1 MHTRDR
7 PRIQE
12 LPRVGRCMKHS
23 LSVQHNQIRRA
34 AERRSKCVDCVA
46 VRLTKVV
53 REFRKLHGSHR
64 LLLRSATEL
73 VSERTERMGMS
84 TKKLRAKRVSP
95 SGDRDR
101 SDIKIAVDTRSRHR
115 SHHDARVL

>member
-1 MHTRDR
+1 MVRTFDANTAPGALMPR
-7 PRIQE
+7 P
-12 LPRVGRCMKHS
+12 VVTGGTVS
-23 LSVQHNQIRRA
+23 DQIRRA

-64 LLLRSATEL
+64 LLLRSTTEL